1 MFAAVHAAL
10 VVLLA
15 RLADVD
21 DVAIGTPVT
30 GAARQES
37 RQHPHVADPVVAGPD
52 VRRPAHRRVPRR
64 HRCIPARRDT
74 VRAAGRVAGPEREN
88 AHSPLFQVML
98 EFLDGRTPHLDEA
111 AWWCAASTPDRTS
124 PPSICG

>member
-1 MFAAVHAAL
+1 MDFEIPAAVHRAVVAQSEARGCTVFAAVHAAL

-30 GAARQES
+30 GRSPAGEFVNTLT
-37 RQHPHVADPVVAGPD
+37 VADPVVAGPD

-64 HRCIPARRDT
+64 HRCIPPHA
-74 VRAAGRVAGPEREN
+74 E
-88 AHSPLFQVML
+88 
-98 EFLDGRTPHLDEA
+98 TPFAQL
-111 AWWCAASTPDRTS
+111 
-124 PPSICG
+124 